1 MQRRIFLQGGSSTVF
16 LALAG
21 CGGGGGGELNVAGQ
35 DATLLA
41 AKKPTP
47 AQPPAAT
54 ASAPAQTAPAD
65 GGSGYPF
72 GSRKDLVGGR
82 YPYGIMPTNATPA
95 AMDARI
101 KTCYEA
107 WKGAN
112 LKKSPTFTPNVG
124 IYAGRTISDAW
135 HVQFPGT
142 AFACVS
148 EGVGYGMLITVLMEG
163 HDPQARTYFDG
174 LFKTARG
181 RPAYGHMNAGKPAG
195 AYLHEWR
202 LAMNMG
208 SAGEGWNATDGD
220 LDIAQALLMAHRQWG
235 STGAINYRE
244 EALNTINAMKAI
256 NFAPSGEPRGP
267 QRENTRTSDHM
278 TGYFRNF
285 KKITGD
291 AFWDKAIDRCYAL
304 ITDIVARYSP
314 VARLQP
320 GFIVDCMS
328 QPMPSPGNLIEGP
341 YEGIYDGNAVRNP
354 WRWGSDYI
362 YSGDTRWKTIV
373 SETTAFLKRECNG
386 DPFTIGGLYNLNGT
400 VNGGR
405 YFAEIVVGPLTVG
418 CMVDAAH
425 QDFLNTLWRTN
436 SENFTTDYYDS
447 ELQLIPLIVASGNW
461 WNP

>member
-1 MQRRIFLQGGSSTVF
+1 MKRRIFLQGGSATV
-16 LALAG
+16 LLSVAG
-21 CGGGGGGELNVAGQ
+21 CGGGGGGVE
-35 DATLLA
+35 T
-41 AKKPTP
+41 PT
-47 AQPPAAT
+47 ASANAAT
-54 ASAPAQTAPAD
+54 ALTARVPTPVAAAAAAAAA
-65 GGSGYPF
+65 GGDGYPF

-82 YPYGIMPTNATPA
+82 YPYGIAPTVATPA

-101 KTCYEA
+101 TTCYAA
-107 WKGAN
+107 WKAAN
-112 LKKSPTFTPNVG
+112 LKKSPTFTANTG
-124 IYAGRTISDAW
+124 IYSGLTITDAW

-142 AFACVS
+142 AYATVS
-148 EGVGYGMLITVLMEG
+148 EGVAYGMLITVLMAG

-181 RPAYGHMNAGKPAG
+181 RPAYGHMNAGRAAG

-220 LDIAQALLMAHRQWG
+220 LDIAMALLMAHRQWG
-235 STGAINYRE
+235 SDGAIDYRQQ
-244 EALNTINAMKAI
+244 AISTIEAMKAI

-278 TGYFRNF
+278 IGHFRSF
-285 KKITGD
+285 KKATGDTFWDRAIERCYTLITG
-291 AFWDKAIDRCYAL
+291 I
-304 ITDIVARYSP
+304 ISRYSP
-314 VARLQP
+314 VAKLQP
-320 GFIVDCMS
+320 GFIMDCMS
-328 QPMPSPGNLIEGP
+328 QPVPSPGNLIEGP

-354 WRWGSDYI
+354 WRWGTDYV
-362 YSGDTRWKTIV
+362 YSGDTRWRAIV
-373 SETTAFLKRECNG
+373 NDMTTFLKNDCGGN
-386 DPFTIGGLYNLNGT
+386 PFNMGGIYNLNGT
-400 VNGGR
+400 AAAGR

-425 QDFLNTLWRTN
+425 QAFLNTLWTAN